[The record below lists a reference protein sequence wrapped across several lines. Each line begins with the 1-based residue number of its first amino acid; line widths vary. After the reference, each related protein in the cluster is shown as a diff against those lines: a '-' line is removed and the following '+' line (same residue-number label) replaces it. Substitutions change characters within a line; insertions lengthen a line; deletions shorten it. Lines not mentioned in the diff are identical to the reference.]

1 MFTTIPITVLSF
13 TGVLVVA
20 TLVPSYYRVKNLP
33 VLLSIFW
40 LVAAGICIGI
50 NTAGWQGSTAI
61 KWQVYCEISI
71 RFIYASAFALQC
83 CSVLLLSR
91 LEAIAATRHVSLTE
105 SAKKRRFVLEIGVG
119 FILPL
124 IYIALGI
131 INQGHRY
138 DIIEFF
144 GPTISIYPSVLS
156 VIFST
161 APTLLAS
168 ATAIVYA
175 LLCAYWLFLRRQQLS
190 AVLSSSGSGVNTSQY
205 IRLFGLS
212 CMELLWTVPVNWTI
226 QMQNLFN
233 RYGDGSTLYP
243 YHSWA
248 YVHEGFSFIDHFTIE
263 QLRST
268 PIGRRNLPIM
278 YLASL
283 SIAVSSFLFFAFLGT
298 SKEIS
303 NDVASKA
310 SKIFRAMRRH
320 SKAERQQKQGHLSE
334 SLSQPSFSP
343 NDEVKMEPLDEFK
356 ADDIQIEVIV
366 ERTLYEEPRT
376 GRKTE

>member
-1 MFTTIPITVLSF
+1 MTT
-13 TGVLVVA
+13 
-20 TLVPSYYRVKNLP
+20 
-33 VLLSIFW
+33 
-40 LVAAGICIGI
+40 
-50 NTAGWQGSTAI
+50 TA
-61 KWQVYCEISI
+61 I

-175 LLCAYWLFLRRQQLS
+175 RELRCGSFKVGNRHFVLTIRCHFCYRTVLCAYWLFLRRQQLS

-303 NDVASKA
+303 NDIASKV

-320 SKAERQQKQGHLSE
+320 SKAERQQ
-334 SLSQPSFSP
+334 
-343 NDEVKMEPLDEFK
+343 
-356 ADDIQIEVIV
+356 
-366 ERTLYEEPRT
+366 
-376 GRKTE
+376 